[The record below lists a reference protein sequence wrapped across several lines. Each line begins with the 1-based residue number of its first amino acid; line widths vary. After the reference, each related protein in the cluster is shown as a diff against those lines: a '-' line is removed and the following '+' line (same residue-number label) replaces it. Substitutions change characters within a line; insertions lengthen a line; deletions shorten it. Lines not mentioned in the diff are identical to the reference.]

1 MIRILMARFASV
13 LSIDT
18 ARAMRFA
25 IWGGVGGI
33 AANLLSE
40 PLWYVPFLSE
50 RALVP
55 NLILGTLTDA
65 VNGALVTTAL
75 VLCHR
80 SRNGL
85 SVFAPVAVTRAAS
98 VGLIAGAVSGFVSE
112 LVYQLFPQTEF
123 LRIICWGL
131 DGAMLGFGLAP
142 RLPNLPRMRAVLGGG
157 IGGVVGCLLFIPLK
171 HFAGGTVGRILGIP
185 ALGFFIGL
193 MIVFADSLLRSAW
206 LDLRYPNGRS
216 GTLTL
221 GDDWVAIGT
230 DERAVAVYA
239 HGAPP
244 IGLRYRLANGQVT
257 CEEPARGFAGPVSP
271 GDQRTTGQV
280 SATLRTST
288 TVPVSASSS
297 SSSSSTTTSPAPQ
310 PPMQDRSTPPSATPR
325 TVSIQLRRDTCRIG
339 SASTCEVLVRASG
352 VAQVH
357 AEVRR
362 SPGRTIVAP
371 TGSSRLEVSFSGNP
385 ADFRTVTGETT
396 LKDGSRLRFGD
407 ASATYHDA
415 PSRLEVTS

>member
-1 MIRILMARFASV
+1 
-13 LSIDT
+13 
-18 ARAMRFA
+18 
-25 IWGGVGGI
+25 
-33 AANLLSE
+33 
-40 PLWYVPFLSE
+40 
-50 RALVP
+50 
-55 NLILGTLTDA
+55 
-65 VNGALVTTAL
+65 
-75 VLCHR
+75 
-80 SRNGL
+80 
-85 SVFAPVAVTRAAS
+85 
-98 VGLIAGAVSGFVSE
+98 
-112 LVYQLFPQTEF
+112 
-123 LRIICWGL
+123 
-131 DGAMLGFGLAP
+131 
-142 RLPNLPRMRAVLGGG
+142 MRAVLGGG
-157 IGGVVGCLLFIPLK
+157 IGGVVGCLLFIPLSY
-171 HFAGGTVGRILGIP
+171 FAGGTVGRILGIP

-193 MIVFADSLLRSAW
+193 MIVFADALLRSAW

-221 GDDWVAIGT
+221 GEDWVAIGT

-244 IGLRYRLANGQVT
+244 VGLRYRLANGQVT

-297 SSSSSTTTSPAPQ
+297 SSSSSTTTSPAPR
-310 PPMQDRSTPPSATPR
+310 PPMPDRSTPPSATPR

>member
-1 MIRILMARFASV
+1 MLSHFWTRFMEVLAIDKARAIRFGVWGAVGGVIGNLIFEPFRPGGPATSDVETLLTSAFWFGAVGAGICGGLAACHTYRGRLRSVRGASLRGPITAGLVAGSISGCIAQFVFTASGASEFSRILVWGMA
-13 LSIDT
+13 
-18 ARAMRFA
+18 
-25 IWGGVGGI
+25 
-33 AANLLSE
+33 
-40 PLWYVPFLSE
+40 
-50 RALVP
+50 
-55 NLILGTLTDA
+55 
-65 VNGALVTTAL
+65 
-75 VLCHR
+75 
-80 SRNGL
+80 
-85 SVFAPVAVTRAAS
+85 
-98 VGLIAGAVSGFVSE
+98 
-112 LVYQLFPQTEF
+112 
-123 LRIICWGL
+123 
-131 DGAMLGFGLAP
+131 GAMLGFGLAP

-157 IGGVVGCLLFIPLK
+157 IGGVVGCLLFIPLTYTV
-171 HFAGGTVGRILGIP
+171 GDTVGRILGIP

-193 MIVFADSLLRSAW
+193 MIVFADALLRSAW

-221 GDDWVAIGT
+221 GEDWVAIGT

-239 HGAPP
+239 QGAPP

-297 SSSSSTTTSPAPQ
+297 SSSSSTTTSPAPR

-339 SASTCEVLVRASG
+339 SASTCEVLVRAPG

-362 SPGRTIVAP
+362 SPGRTAVAP
-371 TGSSRLEVSFSGNP
+371 IGTSRLDVSISGNP
-385 ADFRTVTGETT
+385 ADFRTVTGETA